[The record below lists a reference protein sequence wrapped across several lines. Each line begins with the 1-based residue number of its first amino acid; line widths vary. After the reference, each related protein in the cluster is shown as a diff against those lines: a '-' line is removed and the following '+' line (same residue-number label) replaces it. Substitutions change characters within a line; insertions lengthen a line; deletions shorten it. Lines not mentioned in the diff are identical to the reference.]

1 MTIDKKYLLTD
12 AEVAKFIVTGYHMV
26 QLDLPSGINQS
37 IAHQLDALDYNPGD
51 AITDVVPELNLVLDH
66 PATKGVLISL
76 LGKDYKVQ
84 AHRHWHCKLPNSGHM
99 QWHQDSVNRRDT
111 SINRFLGLYYPTDIT
126 PDMGPT
132 VIVPGTHFEFLNDE
146 AVALED
152 DQPALLH
159 LRSGRVL
166 RAKQA
171 VLALGNFPPADP
183 RIEDDSFF
191 RSERYIAH
199 AWSNNAV
206 SRIGNTDPLIMIGS
220 GLTMLD
226 LAVELDARGHRA
238 PIQCLSRHGLKPQ
251 RHRPYEPWPP
261 FLKAGDATSARDLL
275 HRVRVEAALAM
286 SQGKDWRAVIDSLRV
301 QTPGIWKSLPL
312 YEKRRFLRHV
322 RPFWEVHRHRVA
334 PHVADVID
342 RRMGAGL
349 LEIFGGR
356 LRALRET
363 PTGAE
368 AVYMPRRESKLRSL
382 QGAFVVN
389 CTGPEGDFRKLR
401 HPLVDSLLEHGLA
414 RPDRLGMGLDVAADG
429 ALMDAW
435 GEASSW
441 LFTLGPLRKGALWE
455 TTAVPEIRV
464 QAAELA
470 RRLLSS

>member
-1 MTIDKKYLLTD
+1 MLGMAEHLDVAILGAGFSGTMLAAHLLRSATRPLRLLLLDRRPQPGRGIAYSTECEHHVLNVPAGKMSAFPDKPDHFLRWLEARQIAAAAGDFMPRMLYG
-12 AEVAKFIVTGYHMV
+12 EYVAHN
-26 QLDLPSGINQS
+26 LRE
-37 IAHQLDALDYNPGD
+37 ALG
-51 AITDVVPELNLVLDH
+51 AV
-66 PATKGVLISL
+66 
-76 LGKDYKVQ
+76 
-84 AHRHWHCKLPNSGHM
+84 
-99 QWHQDSVNRRDT
+99 
-111 SINRFLGLYYPTDIT
+111 
-126 PDMGPT
+126 
-132 VIVPGTHFEFLNDE
+132 VPGTHFEFLNDE

-286 SQGKDWRAVIDSLRV
+286 SQGKDWRAVIDSLRA